1 MRTMK
6 RSTTLMGL
14 VLAGGLLAACGPDDR
29 TAREDLA
36 VAASEDP
43 GYATDQPAAVTP
55 VPATED
61 AQTLTGN
68 LAEMGNSGAS
78 GVVTLTSRN
87 GQTLIQLSV
96 TGTQPGMELR
106 PTIHR
111 GGCGMD
117 GEMARELERMRVED
131 VGLASAN
138 LMVPMPVNAI
148 ADGAHSVRI
157 YPEAGYASPPLA
169 CADIPRA
176 APPESP
182 L

>member
-1 MRTMK
+1 MMK
-6 RSTTLMGL
+6 PTTTLFAL
-14 VLAGGLLAACGPDDR
+14 ILTGGLLSACGPDDR
-29 TAREDLA
+29 TAREELA
-36 VAASEDP
+36 VTASEDP

-55 VPATED
+55 VPGTED

-78 GVVTLTSRN
+78 GVVTLTSRD
-87 GQTLIQLSV
+87 GGTLIQLSV
-96 TGTQPGMELR
+96 TGAQPGTELR

-111 GGCGMD
+111 GRCGMD

-138 LMVPMPVNAI
+138 LTVPMPVNAI

-157 YPEAGYASPPLA
+157 YPEAGFASPPLA
-169 CADIPRA
+169 CADIPPA
-176 APPESP
+176 APAESP